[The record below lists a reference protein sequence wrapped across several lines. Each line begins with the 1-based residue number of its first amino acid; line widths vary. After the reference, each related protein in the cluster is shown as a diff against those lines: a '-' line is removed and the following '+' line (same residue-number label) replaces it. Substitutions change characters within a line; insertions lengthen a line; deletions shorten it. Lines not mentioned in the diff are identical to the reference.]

1 LEWAIVIKHLNG
13 MHIYNIEK
21 AIPEFIATTLMKSES
36 KMKDQVRKTLIT
48 YNYIYTVYDYIV
60 HEAYTYT

>member
-1 LEWAIVIKHLNG
+1 

>member
-1 LEWAIVIKHLNG
+1 

-48 YNYIYTVYDYIV
+48 YNYIYTVYDYII
-60 HEAYTYT
+60 HKRIHIHNHKRYRPTHT